1 MNLEFNIRTM
11 QLEDTPQVQKVA
23 KLSWNATY
31 DAIIPVDVQE
41 RFLKN
46 AYSGDMMSRRIQNSV
61 MLIAEQEG
69 VVVGFANFS
78 RVNEAG
84 ESELAAIYLIP
95 DAQGQGIGTALLL
108 KGINILDDAKI
119 IVLTVE
125 AANHIGKT
133 FYEAKGF
140 TVIDEFEE
148 DFDGHTL
155 QSIRMSYTI

>member
-1 MNLEFNIRTM
+1 MEFNIRTM
-11 QLEDTPQVQKVA
+11 KLEDTPQVQKVA

-78 RVNEAG
+78 RANEAG
-84 ESELAAIYLIP
+84 KSELAAIYLIP

>member
-1 MNLEFNIRTM
+1 MKFKIRTM
-11 QLEDTPQVQKVA
+11 KSEDTQQVQKVA

-46 AYSGDMMSRRIQNSV
+46 AYSDDMMSRRIQNSV
-61 MLIAEQEG
+61 MLVAEQEG
-69 VVVGFANFS
+69 IVVGFANFT

-108 KGINILDDAKI
+108 KGMNFLDDAKT

-125 AANHIGKT
+125 AENQIGKT

-140 TVIDEFEE
+140 DVIDEFEE
-148 DFDGHTL
+148 DFDGHKL
-155 QSIRMSYTI
+155 QSIRMRYAI